1 MGVGERV
8 WNESKVTVNGKP
20 YAIATDENDRRYI
33 DVAGIERRHLQ
44 RHTDHYGVRQLGM
57 TPRSTPM

>member
-33 DVAGIERRHLQ
+33 DVAASNAGTYNATLN
-44 RHTDHYGVRQLGM
+44 HYGVRQLV
-57 TPRSTPM
+57 